1 MADNLNNQKNLAR
14 TPDHGV
20 TEDPNPGEARSI
32 QGYRSSGVSAAITG
46 YESGVAASLSSKPI
60 EPGAQ
65 VGIMRNLE
73 FSAGGRAH
81 RISTG
86 PYTKA

>member
-1 MADNLNNQKNLAR
+1 MPDSYYATQQGPGTSGQSEVTSPIGADIDA
-14 TPDHGV
+14 
-20 TEDPNPGEARSI
+20 NPGERAM
-32 QGYRSSGVSAAITG
+32 QPAGSATD
-46 YESGVAASLSSKPI
+46 ASLAGITAGNKQI
-60 EPGAQ
+60 GVGAQ

>member
-1 MADNLNNQKNLAR
+1 MAGSYYRGKQDPGMSGQNQ
-14 TPDHGV
+14 V
-20 TEDPNPGEARSI
+20 TGPSGEDIDANPGERALTPA
-32 QGYRSSGVSAAITG
+32 GAATDATTAGVTIG
-46 YESGVAASLSSKPI
+46 DKQIGV
-60 EPGAQ
+60 GAQ

-73 FSAGGRAH
+73 FTAGGRAH

>member
-1 MADNLNNQKNLAR
+1 METNLSGRKSLAT
-14 TPDHGV
+14 TPDYGV
-20 TEDPNPGEARSI
+20 GEDPNPGEARTSP
-32 QGYRSSGVSAAITG
+32 GYRSGGMSAAIEG
-46 YESGVAASLSSKPI
+46 YGAAAVASLSNKPI
-60 EPGAQ
+60 EAGAQ

>member
-1 MADNLNNQKNLAR
+1 MSDTYYSQKQEPGMSGQNMVTGPGGEEIDANAGERALTAAGSATDASVGAADVGGKQI
-14 TPDHGV
+14 GV
-20 TEDPNPGEARSI
+20 
-32 QGYRSSGVSAAITG
+32 
-46 YESGVAASLSSKPI
+46 
-60 EPGAQ
+60 GAQ

-73 FSAGGRAH
+73 FTAGGRAH